1 MRSYFVW
8 KGTDSRSMGI
18 VCQAHAPLIKPEERV
33 EHVIIPGLAGDL
45 TEIEGEDVYNSYIQT
60 ISFSVTR
67 TAMVEPVFRWLRGKG
82 FVTFSSDPSR
92 RQEAR
97 VVGAVTLDRVSRNLD
112 HWRGQVQFY
121 CQPLK
126 QDLTNGYVILSAA
139 GTVTNSGDV
148 ASRPM
153 IIATPSSGAASLSV
167 TVNGKTITVTNPPGT
182 IIIDSLIQEV
192 VNESKTAY
200 YTDRSAGPFPI
211 LNTGS
216 NSVSGSGWSQ
226 LQIYTRD
233 RYL

>member
-1 MRSYFVW
+1 M
-8 KGTDSRSMGI
+8 
-18 VCQAHAPLIKPEERV
+18 L
-33 EHVIIPGLAGDL
+33 
-45 TEIEGEDVYNSYIQT
+45 
-60 ISFSVTR
+60 
-67 TAMVEPVFRWLRGKG
+67 
-82 FVTFSSDPSR
+82 
-92 RQEAR
+92 
-97 VVGAVTLDRVSRNLD
+97 
-112 HWRGQVQFY
+112 
-121 CQPLK
+121 
-126 QDLTNGYVILSAA
+126 
-139 GTVTNSGDV
+139 
-148 ASRPM
+148 
-153 IIATPSSGAASLSV
+153 IATPSSGAASLSV